1 MWLIL
6 FSFFGNVGIF
16 MKSTQSLKIHVRT
29 LHPLLQLTSQSNEQ
43 DSNETRPNMGETLS
57 RDKHDH
63 YLD

>member
-1 MWLIL
+1 
-6 FSFFGNVGIF
+6 
-16 MKSTQSLKIHVRT
+16 MKNTQSLKIHVRT

-43 DSNETRPNMGETLS
+43 DSNETRPNKGETLS